1 MKLINKIR
9 YRFSPTTYLKI
20 FKYRKM
26 VSSSS
31 LVLRNHIND
40 YYKPFLYSLF
50 FGRLYKYITLYGAR
64 VRKYENNY
72 LEPNNFKLSFN
83 DVYKSKD
90 FYNTLKEINESKNLN
105 EFNIYGLRFY
115 LKDVLDY
122 PATFLY
128 ELRDLV
134 IPYIYDRHLLYI
146 KSLLGEGTYETENVI
161 IEEGDIVIDVGANV
175 GLFTLFSIIKRNAS
189 VVYAFE
195 PIMATFELLDSNV
208 RLNGVS
214 KKVKIINKGL
224 GDVDDTFQ
232 MSISNDNIG
241 ANSMIFNRDG
251 NKHESVSI
259 TTLDTFIEYE
269 SIQQVDFIK
278 VDIEGAE
285 RLFLEGAQRTLAKFQ
300 PKLSIC
306 TYHLIDDPI
315 VLTELILKAN
325 PSYTIEYFSMK
336 LYAY

>member
-1 MKLINKIR
+1 MINI
-9 YRFSPTTYLKI
+9 SAPA
-20 FKYRKM
+20 
-26 VSSSS
+26 
-31 LVLRNHIND
+31 LRNHIND
-40 YYKPFLYSLF
+40 YYKSFLYSLF
-50 FGRLYKYITLYGAR
+50 FGRLYKYVTLYGLR

-72 LEPNNFKLSFN
+72 LEPNNLSL
-83 DVYKSKD
+83 SLKD
-90 FYNTLKEINESKNLN
+90 FYISQDYGNTLNQINESKNID
-105 EFNIYGLRFY
+105 EFSIYGMRFY

-122 PATFLY
+122 PRIFLY
-128 ELRDLV
+128 ELKDLV
-134 IPYIYDRHLLYI
+134 IPYIYDRHLLYN

-161 IEEGDIVIDVGANV
+161 IEEGDIVIDVGANM
-175 GLFTLFSIIKRNAS
+175 GLFTLFSTIKRNAS

-195 PIMATFELLDSNV
+195 PIMTTFELLDSNV

-214 KKVKIINKGL
+214 DKVKIINKGL
-224 GDVDDTFQ
+224 GDIEDTFQ
-232 MSISNDNIG
+232 MSISNGNIG

-259 TTLDTFIEYE
+259 TTLDTFIENE

-315 VLTELILKAN
+315 ILTELILKAN
-325 PSYTIEYFSMK
+325 PNYTIEYYSKK

>member
-1 MKLINKIR
+1 MLD
-9 YRFSPTTYLKI
+9 
-20 FKYRKM
+20 
-26 VSSSS
+26 SSAP
-31 LVLRNHIND
+31 VLRNHINV
-40 YYKPFLYSLF
+40 YYKQFLYTLF
-50 FGRLYKYITLYGAR
+50 FGRLYKHITLYGIR
-64 VRKYENNY
+64 VKKYENNY
-72 LEPNNFKLSFN
+72 LEPNNSKLSLKDF
-83 DVYKSKD
+83 YKSKD
-90 FYNTLKEINESKNLN
+90 YNNTLKEINESKNLN
-105 EFNIYGLRFY
+105 EFNIYGMRFY

-122 PATFLY
+122 PRIFLY

-134 IPYIYDRHLLYI
+134 IPYIYDRHLLYN
-146 KSLLGEGTYETENVI
+146 KSLLGEGTYETEYVI
-161 IEEGDIVIDVGANV
+161 IEEGDIVIDVGANM
-175 GLFTLFSIIKRNAS
+175 GLFTLFSILKRNAS

-195 PIMATFELLDSNV
+195 PIMTTFELLDSNV

-214 KKVKIINKGL
+214 DKLKIINKGL
-224 GDVDDTFQ
+224 GDIEGTFQ

-259 TTLDTFIEYE
+259 TTLDSFIEYE

-325 PSYTIEYFSMK
+325 PNYTIEYFSKK